1 MPDRAAGAGGAAAAR
16 DATQVTGTGGR
27 SETGAGRT
35 GGVPD
40 AAAGLVF
47 RRARIDDVP
56 PIVTMMA
63 DDHLGAQRES
73 PDDLAPY
80 RAAFEV
86 IDADPHQLL
95 AVVEQAG
102 QVVGTLQLTFLTGL
116 GRRGATK
123 AQVQAV
129 RVASHLRSRGI
140 GAQMMAWA
148 AEQAR
153 AHGCSLIQLTT
164 HGSRVDAHRFYHR
177 LGYQQTHRGYTLP
190 L

>member
-1 MPDRAAGAGGAAAAR
+1 MPDRAG
-16 DATQVTGTGGR
+16 DAT
-27 SETGAGRT
+27 ETGAPG
-35 GGVPD
+35 D
-40 AAAGLVF
+40 AAELVF
-47 RRARIDDVP
+47 RRARLDDVAS
-56 PIVTMMA
+56 IVVMMA

-73 PDDLAPY
+73 PDDLTPY

-95 AVVEQAG
+95 AVVERAG
-102 QVVGTLQLTFLTGL
+102 SVIGTLQLTFLTGL

-129 RVASHLRSRGI
+129 RVASHLRSHGI

-164 HGSRVDAHRFYHR
+164 HGSRADAHRFYDR
-177 LGYQQTHRGYTLP
+177 LGYHQTHRGYTLP